1 MIKFIDLES
10 GSLYDGVKKSDNY
23 IFWFPGEQSVDLVYT
38 HKICFIKDEGT
49 AIVSIPQN
57 PIYTFINPT
66 GPNDQVLDLN
76 NIKLPQGIDVELEG
90 NYFRGSY
97 VYMLYIMAS
106 SKVLGE
112 CIEDFYI
119 DGELYSIGADFYG
132 ENEELT
138 INMLNN
144 GLEIPTAIQRAV
156 YGVDIEEGKDDNI
169 LLNRKW
175 KELLSNY
182 WDLIANKGS
191 YKSLYNTLKWFE
203 YGDTLKLYEVWK
215 RYDKSRV
222 KFEVRNIQEILG
234 DKYFE
239 SMQSTV
245 KTTYI
250 AIYLALEEFV
260 KDNNGSIK
268 YDKELNPLL
277 QRISYDWSKDELSLK
292 LALLANFYQTYF
304 MPIHLD
310 LVHATIEDVVFTNTF
325 KSITSPLMNRE
336 DFILN
341 YSDFRCNVKDGDE
354 YQIKTVKCFT
364 GPQTLFGRRINI
376 DIINENR
383 EPYLYLFEQ
392 KSNAEANIN
401 ATQELI
407 NETNLALTDID
418 NTLAAIEEERYNI
431 SQEINANPTAP
442 NVGDLVAR
450 HKELDNDFELYS
462 NEKQVTQAALDEYNN
477 RLNQY
482 QTELSDIQ
490 REIDN
495 TDINL
500 YTERIIPLGVS
511 LTPNVG
517 FNVMDDE
524 YEYINYSL
532 QRYISTG
539 VIVEFD
545 THIPLSQNDY
555 IKRSTLCINGETFED
570 YKKIGTSDLKFNI
583 LFTEPGE
590 KSLKL
595 MFETVSGMVYVKSL
609 NINIVDEY
617 KCGIKV
623 YKIKSL
629 IGELPHPFNRE
640 NKLNNYYFSR
650 QIDSLNDTT
659 APFIQ
664 YIPTSHTDGVKLNHL
679 LILAP
684 GWNETGLTTSVIT
697 NHYHTIGRKL
707 ENGSVYTICISKEFW
722 YDYDIDVVNK
732 LDMLGYVY
740 RHDYIFIPEYHDLH
754 EIGYTSS
761 KHPSFEDFIITD
773 KDALCIVPDISFGK
787 AITGYEWEFIN
798 NSDPLN
804 SSIRLD
810 RSIKEPFVASPNKEF
825 LKPGYYD
832 IVFRYRLS
840 GEKIHEVKISNAFL
854 KK

>member
-38 HKICFIKDEGT
+38 HKICFIKDEET

-57 PIYTFINPT
+57 PIYTIIKPT
-66 GPNDQVLDLN
+66 RSNDQVLDLN
-76 NIKLPQGIDVELEG
+76 NIKLPQGVDVVLEG
-90 NYFRGSY
+90 NYFRGGY

-138 INMLNN
+138 ISMLNN
-144 GLEIPTAIQRAV
+144 GLEIPTAIQRAI
-156 YGVDIEEGKDDNI
+156 YGIDIEECKDDNI

-182 WDLIANKGS
+182 WDLVANKGS

-215 RYDKSRV
+215 RYDKNRV
-222 KFEVRNIQEILG
+222 KFEVRNIQEILS

-239 SMQSTV
+239 YMQSSV

-260 KDNNGSIK
+260 KDENGDIK

-341 YSDFRCNVKDGDE
+341 YSDFRCNVKDGEE
-354 YQIKTVKCFT
+354 YQIKNVKCFT
-364 GPQTLFGRRINI
+364 GPQTLFGRRIN
-376 DIINENR
+376 
-383 EPYLYLFEQ
+383 
-392 KSNAEANIN
+392 
-401 ATQELI
+401 
-407 NETNLALTDID
+407 TDI
-418 NTLAAIEEERYNI
+418 
-431 SQEINANPTAP
+431 S
-442 NVGDLVAR
+442 
-450 HKELDNDFELYS
+450 S
-462 NEKQVTQAALDEYNN
+462 
-477 RLNQY
+477 
-482 QTELSDIQ
+482 
-490 REIDN
+490 
-495 TDINL
+495 
-500 YTERIIPLGVS
+500 YTEIITPLGVS

-517 FNVMDDE
+517 FSVIDDE

-532 QRYISTG
+532 QRYIG
-539 VIVEFD
+539 NGIIVDFD

-555 IKRSTLCINGETFED
+555 IKRSTLYINGERFED
-570 YKKIGTSDLKFNI
+570 YKKIGISDLKFNI

-590 KSLKL
+590 KHLKL

-609 NINIVDEY
+609 KINIVDEY
-617 KCGIKV
+617 KCSIKV

-629 IGELPHPFNRE
+629 IGELPHPFNRD

-684 GWNETGLTTSVIT
+684 GWDQAGLPIDKIT
-697 NHYHTIGRKL
+697 HNYHTIGREL
-707 ENGSVYTICISKEFW
+707 EDGSIYTICISKEFW
-722 YDYDIDVVNK
+722 FEPLGSTFDVISK
-732 LDMLGYVY
+732 LDVKGYVY
-740 RHDYIFIPEYHDLH
+740 RNDYIFVPEYHDLH

-773 KDALCIVPDISFGK
+773 KDAVCIIPDISFGK

-810 RSIKEPFVASPNKEF
+810 HSIKEPFVASPNKEF

-832 IVFRYRLS
+832 IIFRYRLS
-840 GEKIHEVKISNAFL
+840 GEKIHEIKTSNAFL

>member
-23 IFWFPGEQSVDLVYT
+23 IFWFPGEQSVDLIYT

-49 AIVSIPQN
+49 AVVSIPQN

-66 GPNDQVLDLN
+66 GLNEQVLDLD
-76 NIKLPQGIDVELEG
+76 NIKLPQGVDIILEG

-97 VYMLYIMAS
+97 VYMLYIIAS

-156 YGVDIEEGKDDNI
+156 YGIDIEECKDDNI

-215 RYDKSRV
+215 RYDKNRV
-222 KFEVRNIQEILG
+222 KFEVRDIQEILG

-260 KDNNGSIK
+260 KDNNGGIK

-325 KSITSPLMNRE
+325 KSITSPLLNRE

-383 EPYLYLFEQ
+383 EPYLEWFEQ
-392 KSNAEANIN
+392 KSNIEADIEAERNVL
-401 ATQELI
+401 QLE
-407 NETNLALTDID
+407 
-418 NTLAAIEEERYNI
+418 IE
-431 SQEINANPTAP
+431 ANPTAP

-450 HKELDNDFELYS
+450 VKELNNDFNLQS
-462 NEKQVTQAALDEYNN
+462 DRKQVAMDDLDFYNN
-477 RLNQY
+477 NLQQL
-482 QTELSDIQ
+482 QTDLDNIQNKIDSVDIS
-490 REIDN
+490 
-495 TDINL
+495 L
-500 YTERIIPLGVS
+500 YTERITPLGVS
-511 LTPNVG
+511 LTPNVE
-517 FNVMDDE
+517 FSIIDDE

-539 VIVEFD
+539 VVVEFN

-555 IKRSTLCINGETFED
+555 IKRSTLCVNGEKFED

-590 KSLKL
+590 KHLKL
-595 MFETVSGMVYVKSL
+595 MFETVSGMVYVKNL
-609 NINIVDEY
+609 NINIIDEY

-629 IGELPHPFNRE
+629 IGALPHPFNRE
-640 NKLNNYYFSR
+640 NKLNNYYFNR

-684 GWNETGLTTSVIT
+684 NLDETGLST
-697 NHYHTIGRKL
+697 NILADYYHTISREL
-707 ENGSVYTICISKEFW
+707 ADGSIYTICISKEFW
-722 YDYDIDVVNK
+722 YEPSGEVFTTISE
-732 LDMLGYVY
+732 LDKLGYVY
-740 RHDYIFIPEYHDLH
+740 RNDYIFIPEYHDLH
-754 EIGYTSS
+754 ELGYTSS
-761 KHPSFEDFIITD
+761 NHPSFEDFIITD
-773 KDALCIVPDISFGK
+773 KDALCIIPDISFGK

>member
-23 IFWFPGEQSVDLVYT
+23 IFWFPGEQSVDLIYT

-49 AIVSIPQN
+49 AVVSIPRN
-57 PIYTFINPT
+57 PIYTFINLT
-66 GPNDQVLDLN
+66 GSNDQVLDLN
-76 NIKLPQGIDVELEG
+76 NIKLPQGVNVILEG

-138 INMLNN
+138 IGMLNN
-144 GLEIPTAIQRAV
+144 GLEIPTAIQRAI
-156 YGVDIEEGKDDNI
+156 YGVDIEECKDDNI

-222 KFEVRNIQEILG
+222 KFEVRDIQEILG

-260 KDNNGSIK
+260 KDSNDGIK
-268 YDKELNPLL
+268 YDNELNPLL

-325 KSITSPLMNRE
+325 KSITSSLMNRE

-383 EPYLYLFEQ
+383 RPYLSFFER
-392 KSNAEANIN
+392 KRNIEADIN
-401 ATQELI
+401 DVQEVI
-407 NETNLALTDID
+407 NETNLTIIDID
-418 NTLAAIEEERYNI
+418 NTLFAIEEEINVL
-431 SQEINANPTAP
+431 QPEIEANPSAP
-442 NVGDLVAR
+442 NIGDLVAR
-450 HKELDNDFELYS
+450 LKELYS
-462 NEKQVTQAALDEYNN
+462 DFGLHSDRKQAAMSDLEFYNNNLHQYQTALDEV
-477 RLNQY
+477 
-482 QTELSDIQ
+482 QTRIDDVDI
-490 REIDN
+490 D
-495 TDINL
+495 L
-500 YTERIIPLGVS
+500 YTERTTPLGVS

-517 FNVMDDE
+517 FSVIDDE

-555 IKRSTLCINGETFED
+555 IKRSTLCINGEKFED

-609 NINIVDEY
+609 KINIVDEC

-684 GWNETGLTTSVIT
+684 GWDQAGLPTNIIT
-697 NHYHTIGRKL
+697 NHYHTIGREL
-707 ENGSVYTICISKEFW
+707 EDGSIYTICISKEFW
-722 YDYDIDVVNK
+722 YDYDIDVVNE

-740 RHDYIFIPEYHDLH
+740 RNDYIFIPEYHDLH
-754 EIGYTSS
+754 ELGYTSS

-773 KDALCIVPDISFGK
+773 KDALCIIPDISFGK